1 MINMICNVFNY
12 LQDMRGYDGQ
22 LSDCWLLII
31 WGDTRLYYL
40 MYKGIVLKE
49 VWVRTNGI
57 ECRAAAGNR

>member
-1 MINMICNVFNY
+1 M
-12 LQDMRGYDGQ
+12 QGYDGQ
-22 LSDCWLLII
+22 LSDCWLMII
-31 WGDTRLYYL
+31 WGYTRLYYL